1 MIFSL
6 GMRKAASFLCHIH
19 CCYRIPGSFPCGLVH
34 QERLLS
40 HWVAGEMC
48 HKLNSREGEEV
59 GAGYKD
65 MGLEEGESPE
75 GAYLKRRM
83 KDKIW
88 GNWGDWG
95 GGHLEEAG
103 G

>member
-1 MIFSL
+1 
-6 GMRKAASFLCHIH
+6 
-19 CCYRIPGSFPCGLVH
+19 
-34 QERLLS
+34 
-40 HWVAGEMC
+40 MC

-88 GNWGDWG
+88 GNWGDC
-95 GGHLEEAG
+95 AG
-103 G
+103 GI

>member
-1 MIFSL
+1 
-6 GMRKAASFLCHIH
+6 
-19 CCYRIPGSFPCGLVH
+19 
-34 QERLLS
+34 
-40 HWVAGEMC
+40 MC

-88 GNWGDWG
+88 GNRGDCAG
-95 GGHLEEAG
+95 GGG
-103 G
+103 I

>member
-1 MIFSL
+1 
-6 GMRKAASFLCHIH
+6 
-19 CCYRIPGSFPCGLVH
+19 
-34 QERLLS
+34 
-40 HWVAGEMC
+40 MC

-95 GGHLEEAG
+95 GAFRGSRRLMSEALSQRECG
-103 G
+103 V

>member
-1 MIFSL
+1 
-6 GMRKAASFLCHIH
+6 
-19 CCYRIPGSFPCGLVH
+19 
-34 QERLLS
+34 
-40 HWVAGEMC
+40 MC

-59 GAGYKD
+59 GAGYKV

-75 GAYLKRRM
+75 GVYLKRRM

-88 GNWGDWG
+88 GNWGDCA

-103 G
+103 GLMSEALSQCECGV